1 MCLKYDVDRMIEKK
15 DFTLKTPYFNAC
27 MIGYALGI
35 VATYIA
41 MIVMKN
47 LYF

>member
-1 MCLKYDVDRMIEKK
+1 MKYDVDKFIERK
-15 DFTLKTPYFNAC
+15 DKVLKTPYFNWC

-41 MIVMKN
+41 MLV
-47 LYF
+47 